1 MAMASDHSEALIER
15 VQELTAQLEELGDFQ
30 SRAIADELVAS
41 IMQLYGAGLERIVAA
56 LDEPGAS
63 AADVKARMVE
73 DGVVAS
79 LLVIHD
85 LYPIDLETRV
95 REALDSVRPY
105 MESHGGD
112 IEIVGLEDGVARLK
126 LVGHCRGCPAS
137 EATLELAIKTA
148 LEEHAPDL
156 AGLEVDGVRYLG
168 TNGGHPDTPADAGAA
183 QAWTELDLA
192 WPPSGTTSTV
202 SVAGSE
208 LLVANVAGAL
218 LAYRNQCGECG
229 SRLDDARMASG
240 TLTCPTCA
248 REFDLRRAGRSSDD
262 ALQILPVPLL
272 TGEGGVRVALAI

>member
-1 MAMASDHSEALIER
+1 MADPSEALIER

-85 LYPIDLETRV
+85 LYPIDLEARV

-112 IEIVGLEDGVARLK
+112 IEIVGLEDGVARLR

-168 TNGGHPDTPADAGAA
+168 TNGDDQASADAVVR
-183 QAWTELDLA
+183 QAWTEIDVA
-192 WPPSGTTSTV
+192 WPPSGTTSAV

-208 LLVANVAGAL
+208 LLVANVAGSL
-218 LAYRNQCGECG
+218 LAYRNQCGGCG

-240 TLTCPTCA
+240 TLTCPRCA
-248 REFDLRRAGRSSDD
+248 REFDLRRAGRSSDV
-262 ALQILPVPLL
+262 AVQIVPVPLL
-272 TGEGGVRVALAI
+272 TGEGGVRVALAT

>member
-1 MAMASDHSEALIER
+1 MADPSEVLIER

-85 LYPIDLETRV
+85 LYPIDLEARV

-112 IEIVGLEDGVARLK
+112 IEIVGLEDGVARLR

-148 LEEHAPDL
+148 LQEHAPDL

-168 TNGGHPDTPADAGAA
+168 TNGDDQASADAVVR
-183 QAWTELDLA
+183 QAWTEIDVA
-192 WPPSGTTSTV
+192 WPPSGTTSAV

-208 LLVANVAGAL
+208 LLVANVAGSL

-240 TLTCPTCA
+240 TLTCPRCA
-248 REFDLRRAGRSSDD
+248 REFDLRRAGRSSDV
-262 ALQILPVPLL
+262 AVQIVPVPLL
-272 TGEGGVRVALAI
+272 TGEGGVRVALAT

>member
-1 MAMASDHSEALIER
+1 MATAADPSEALIER
-15 VQELTAQLEELGDFQ
+15 VQELTVQLEELGDFQ

-85 LYPIDLETRV
+85 LYPIDLEARV

-112 IEIVGLEDGVARLK
+112 IEIVGLEDGVARLR

-168 TNGGHPDTPADAGAA
+168 TNGDDQASADAVVR
-183 QAWTELDLA
+183 QAWTEIDVA
-192 WPPSGTTSTV
+192 WPPSGTTSAV

-208 LLVANVAGAL
+208 LLVANVAGSL

-240 TLTCPTCA
+240 TLTCPRCA
-248 REFDLRRAGRSSDD
+248 REFDLRRAGRSSDV
-262 ALQILPVPLL
+262 AVQIVPVPLL
-272 TGEGGVRVALAI
+272 TGEGGVRVALAT

>member
-1 MAMASDHSEALIER
+1 MGTAADPSEALVER

-112 IEIVGLEDGVARLK
+112 IEIVGLEDGVARLR

-168 TNGGHPDTPADAGAA
+168 TNGDDQASADAVVR
-183 QAWTELDLA
+183 QAWTEIDVA
-192 WPPSGTTSTV
+192 WPPSGTTSAV

-208 LLVANVAGAL
+208 LLVANVAGSL
-218 LAYRNQCGECG
+218 LAYRNQCGGCG

-240 TLTCPTCA
+240 TLTCPRCA
-248 REFDLRRAGRSSDD
+248 REFDLRRAGRSSDV
-262 ALQILPVPLL
+262 AVQIVPVPLL
-272 TGEGGVRVALAI
+272 TGEGGVRVALAT

>member
-1 MAMASDHSEALIER
+1 MGTAADPSEALVER

-85 LYPIDLETRV
+85 LYPIDLEARV

-112 IEIVGLEDGVARLK
+112 IEIVGLEDGVARLR

-168 TNGGHPDTPADAGAA
+168 TNGDDQASADAVVR
-183 QAWTELDLA
+183 QAWTEIDVA
-192 WPPSGTTSTV
+192 WPPSGTTSAV

-208 LLVANVAGAL
+208 LLVANVAGSL

-240 TLTCPTCA
+240 TLTCPRCA
-248 REFDLRRAGRSSDD
+248 REFDLRRAGRSSDV
-262 ALQILPVPLL
+262 AVQIVPVPLL
-272 TGEGGVRVALAI
+272 TGEGGVRVALAT

>member
-1 MAMASDHSEALIER
+1 MTTAADPSEALIQR
-15 VQELTAQLEELGDFQ
+15 VQELTAQLEEIGDFQ

-41 IMQLYGAGLERIVAA
+41 IIQLYGAGLERIVAA

-95 REALDSVRPY
+95 REALASVRPY

-112 IEIVGLEDGVARLK
+112 IEIVGLEDGVARLR

-156 AGLEVDGVRYLG
+156 LGLEVDGVRSLA
-168 TNGGHPDTPADAGAA
+168 TNGDQAAEPAAAGAA
-183 QAWTELDLA
+183 RRWTDLDVA
-192 WPPSGTTSTV
+192 WPPSGTTSAV
-202 SVAGSE
+202 SIAGSE

-218 LAYRNQCGECG
+218 LAYRNQCGGCG

-240 TLTCPTCA
+240 TLTCPSCE
-248 REFDLRRAGRSSDD
+248 REFDLRRAGRTSDD
-262 ALQILPVPLL
+262 ALQIVPVPLL
-272 TGEGGVRVALAI
+272 RGEDGVRVALTT

>member
-1 MAMASDHSEALIER
+1 MATAADPSEALIER
-15 VQELTAQLEELGDFQ
+15 VQELTVQLEELGDFQ

-85 LYPIDLETRV
+85 LYPIDLEARV

-112 IEIVGLEDGVARLK
+112 IEIVGLEDGVARLR

-168 TNGGHPDTPADAGAA
+168 TNGGDQASADGAVR
-183 QAWTELDLA
+183 QAWTEIDVA
-192 WPPSGTTSTV
+192 WPPSGTTSAV

-208 LLVANVAGAL
+208 LLVANVAGSL

-240 TLTCPTCA
+240 TLTCPRCA
-248 REFDLRRAGRSSDD
+248 REFDLRRAGRSSDV
-262 ALQILPVPLL
+262 AVQIVPVPLL
-272 TGEGGVRVALAI
+272 TGEGGVRVALAT